1 MDQPALV
8 SVSLRGAH
16 GNTSDFSFIL
26 PEEKAGKGPTS
37 AEQVQEAA
45 NKY

>member
-26 PEEKAGKGPTS
+26 PEEKAVSHDVPCP
-37 AEQVQEAA
+37 APDNPV
-45 NKY
+45 